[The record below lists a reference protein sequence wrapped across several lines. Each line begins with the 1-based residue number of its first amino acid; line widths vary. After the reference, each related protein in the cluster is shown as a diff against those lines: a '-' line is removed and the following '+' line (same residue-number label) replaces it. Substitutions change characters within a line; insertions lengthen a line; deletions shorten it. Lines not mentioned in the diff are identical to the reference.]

1 MANIIEW
8 LFGGSRSAD
17 GNSPPAPVNTPAH
30 PFYPQDL
37 KFPNY
42 VPSSYSAF
50 ETFSIFF
57 GALSVIVF
65 PSLYLILNRTS
76 VAPRNKAIFIW
87 FAVCACIHL
96 VLEGYFAYFHAT
108 MAEDDTI
115 LGQLWKEYS
124 LSDSR
129 YLTSDPLVV
138 CMERV
143 TAVSIEIEAGSVFIY
158 LKVKTFI
165 LIFGGPLSIFTCLA
179 IYFNWPSRHV
189 LQLTTSIIHLY
200 GDVLYYWTTIFQGSP
215 HSRPEA
221 YYYWFY
227 FIFINS
233 IWVIIPTLLTIES
246 WKELTKVVS
255 EDYRRKSKKL
265 Q

>member
-1 MANIIEW
+1 RKLILLFVKAKRGKMANIIEW

-17 GNSPPAPVNTPAH
+17 GNIQPAPVNTPAH

-37 KFPNY
+37 KLPNY

-50 ETFSIFF
+50 EAFSIFF

-87 FAVCACIHL
+87 FVICACIHL

-108 MAEDDTI
+108 MPEDDNI

-129 YLTSDPLVV
+129 YLTSDSLVV

-143 TAVSIEIEAGSVFIY
+143 TA
-158 LKVKTFI
+158 
-165 LIFGGPLSIFTCLA
+165 IFGGPLSIFTCLA